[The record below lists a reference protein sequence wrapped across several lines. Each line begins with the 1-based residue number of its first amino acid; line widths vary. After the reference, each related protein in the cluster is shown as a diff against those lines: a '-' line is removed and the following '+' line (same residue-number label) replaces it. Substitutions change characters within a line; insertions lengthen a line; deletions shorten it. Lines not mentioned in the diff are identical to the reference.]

1 MEKVVSNKG
10 PGLYSQVPDQLSPST
25 LSGETIEQ
33 KSVKDRPTAKDFKNA
48 VRTAK
53 DRGIIR

>member
-1 MEKVVSNKG
+1 MAKVASNKG
-10 PGLYSQVPDQLSPST
+10 PGLYSQVPDQLSPAA

-33 KSVKDRPTAKDFKNA
+33 RSVKDKTTAKDFKDA
-48 VRTAK
+48 VKTAK

>member
-1 MEKVVSNKG
+1 MAKVASNKG
-10 PGLYSQVPDQLSPST
+10 PGLYSQVPDQLSPAA

-33 KSVKDRPTAKDFKNA
+33 RSVKDKPTAKDFKDA
-48 VRTAK
+48 VKTAK